1 MECKLEAAQNQYNQ
15 ERQRVHELAERLK
28 TTENYAQ
35 EQSQRVHKL
44 AERLKTTRITHK
56 SRAKELTSI
65 IELNVPHASVQLAG
79 INSLRPLLREVWDS
93 ILEVSRTI
101 FAAATCLYFLGA
113 LLKQV
118 ETRKRNAV
126 PFIWL
131 LITILLVS
139 VTEAAVMI
147 VRAGGLPNIQPIGAT
162 FLYILGLLLQIDY
175 LWNPTNE
182 EEKLAWHAFLGSW
195 VTMAVFDLLSI
206 VEFAAVSRSLPV
218 DLVCGAVATSLRL
231 CLEVV
236 LFIVYAWPDR
246 GGYIRLT
253 NNDVVGGTTV
263 GSNRSNSERGNRLNL
278 AALTGSVRDEIR
290 AAGGT
295 WPWVKKFRIF
305 LPWIWP
311 SGMPEMMLRIVGAQL
326 FQQVEIALEVYTPY
340 ADGAFMETV
349 IQAYTDGN
357 LFPIR
362 KALGTLL
369 VVRLA
374 NVGIPTLRQLILL
387 SFEQFREMQ
396 AEKSIHAHLMDH
408 EAAFHDGTNPTRS
421 MTLAT
426 EAQSAGITLF
436 SLYGSHVALTQ
447 FAVIS
452 IYTLITL
459 RSNRILMPIYDEKI
473 TARKNTRQRREG
485 GIKGHRVVVL
495 NGQIGREIEAHA
507 SSLGTYMKVEWKS
520 RIFRIGSEFSLTF
533 ILILG
538 EFAMIV
544 LVILREIQIGGT
556 VGSVGSSTVLYTF
569 PERIILHLYA
579 ADRLRRVME
588 VKSSMKYGPEN
599 LELPG
604 SCIEF
609 KNVTFGYTSSAGPIF
624 KNLNL
629 VIEPGKTT
637 AIVGPSGIGKTTLL
651 YLIVRLYDPWEGS
664 IEIGGQDVKTLQKG
678 IPSHHVAVMTQ
689 SLHLFNDTVGNNIK
703 YGQPDATVSE
713 MHEAAQRAGIHSTI
727 MALDH
732 GYDTM
737 VREGGQNF
745 SGGEK
750 QRITLARTL
759 IKRSASV
766 MLFDE
771 ATSALDADSE
781 THVKETLRAEEGTH
795 DELLKQ
801 NGIYARLWRKNIG
814 VAETEPKAER
824 DIDELF
830 EGE

>member
-1 MECKLEAAQNQYNQ
+1 
-15 ERQRVHELAERLK
+15 
-28 TTENYAQ
+28 
-35 EQSQRVHKL
+35 
-44 AERLKTTRITHK
+44 
-56 SRAKELTSI
+56 
-65 IELNVPHASVQLAG
+65 
-79 INSLRPLLREVWDS
+79 
-93 ILEVSRTI
+93 
-101 FAAATCLYFLGA
+101 
-113 LLKQV
+113 
-118 ETRKRNAV
+118 
-126 PFIWL
+126 
-131 LITILLVS
+131 
-139 VTEAAVMI
+139 
-147 VRAGGLPNIQPIGAT
+147 
-162 FLYILGLLLQIDY
+162 
-175 LWNPTNE
+175 
-182 EEKLAWHAFLGSW
+182 
-195 VTMAVFDLLSI
+195 
-206 VEFAAVSRSLPV
+206 
-218 DLVCGAVATSLRL
+218 
-231 CLEVV
+231 
-236 LFIVYAWPDR
+236 
-246 GGYIRLT
+246 
-253 NNDVVGGTTV
+253 
-263 GSNRSNSERGNRLNL
+263 
-278 AALTGSVRDEIR
+278 
-290 AAGGT
+290 
-295 WPWVKKFRIF
+295 
-305 LPWIWP
+305 
-311 SGMPEMMLRIVGAQL
+311 
-326 FQQVEIALEVYTPY
+326 
-340 ADGAFMETV
+340 
-349 IQAYTDGN
+349 
-357 LFPIR
+357 
-362 KALGTLL
+362 
-369 VVRLA
+369 
-374 NVGIPTLRQLILL
+374 
-387 SFEQFREMQ
+387 
-396 AEKSIHAHLMDH
+396 
-408 EAAFHDGTNPTRS
+408 
-421 MTLAT
+421 
-426 EAQSAGITLF
+426 
-436 SLYGSHVALTQ
+436 
-447 FAVIS
+447 
-452 IYTLITL
+452 
-459 RSNRILMPIYDEKI
+459 
-473 TARKNTRQRREG
+473 
-485 GIKGHRVVVL
+485 
-495 NGQIGREIEAHA
+495 
-507 SSLGTYMKVEWKS
+507 
-520 RIFRIGSEFSLTF
+520 
-533 ILILG
+533 
-538 EFAMIV
+538 
-544 LVILREIQIGGT
+544 
-556 VGSVGSSTVLYTF
+556 
-569 PERIILHLYA
+569 
-579 ADRLRRVME
+579 ME

-781 THVKETLRAEEGTH
+781 THVKETLRGKFAGKTMVVIAHRLSSVMYADKIVVFKKGEEGCGEIAEEGTH